1 MINVN
6 KSRKY
11 HLKRHIESIHGKDH
25 LKRHIES
32 IHGKVT
38 FSCDQCEYKMDQKG
52 NLKIRID
59 STHENNKDFGTDF

>member
-6 KSRKY
+6 KSR
-11 HLKRHIESIHGKDH
+11 KDH

-38 FSCDQCEYKMDQKG
+38 FSCDQCVYKMAQKG
-52 NLKIRID
+52 NLKIHID
-59 STHENNKDFGTDF
+59 SKHENNKDFGTDF

>member
-1 MINVN
+1 M
-6 KSRKY
+6 SRKD

-38 FSCDQCEYKMDQKG
+38 FSCDQCEYKMAQKG
-52 NLKIRID
+52 NLKIHID
-59 STHENNKDFGTDF
+59 YKHENNKDFGTDF